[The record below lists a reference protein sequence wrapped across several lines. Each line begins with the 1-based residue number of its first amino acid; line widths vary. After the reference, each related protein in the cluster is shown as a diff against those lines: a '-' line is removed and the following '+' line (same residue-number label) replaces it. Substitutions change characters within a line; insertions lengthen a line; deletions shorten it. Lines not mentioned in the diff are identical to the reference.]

1 MKARAISVTA
11 IILGSIVC
19 ASAQSEGP
27 YYSKTIHQSAGERDS
42 RGTPKYYRPA
52 HRHSGASAPFTTG
65 AGGETSG
72 APPGPY
78 YSKTIHQS
86 AGDRDSR
93 GNPKYYRH

>member
-1 MKARAISVTA
+1 MKARAIAVTA

-52 HRHSGASAPFTTG
+52 HRHSGVSAPFTTG
-65 AGGETSG
+65 AGDETNG
-72 APPGPY
+72 APPAALL
-78 YSKTIHQS
+78 QQN
-86 AGDRDSR
+86 DSPVGR
-93 GNPKYYRH
+93 RSRLAR